1 MRLVRLPVAGTRVV
15 LQSPGGAEDLLLLE
29 SGPPDLRVALA
40 LLESLVQTTDGRPVD
55 VAALALTDVDALLL
69 ELRRL
74 VVGDMVRTDASC
86 SAPTCRARID
96 ISFSIGEYLAHHA
109 PAAPRGLVSIGDG
122 WHRLDG
128 GIELRAPSAADQ
140 LAIAWEV
147 DPERALLER
156 CVRPAEVLFGLL
168 TQPPPQSTTQP
179 SSRAEIEAALEAIAP
194 SLCGE
199 LDGVCPECGATV
211 EVEFDPLQYTLR
223 ELRDRG
229 RWLYEDV
236 AWIAHH
242 YHWSEAE
249 ILALPAARR
258 ARYAELAADHARHA
272 RGR

>member
-1 MRLVRLPVAGTRVV
+1 MRPVPLPVAETRVL
-15 LQSPGGAEDLLLLE
+15 LQTPAGAEDLLLLE

-40 LLESLVQTTDGRPVD
+40 LLERVVQTTDGLPVD

-74 VVGDMVRTDASC
+74 VIGDKVLTDATC
-86 SAPTCRARID
+86 AAPTCRARVD

-109 PAAPRGLVSIGDG
+109 PSAPPGLVPIGDG

-128 GIELRAPSAADQ
+128 GIELRAPRAADQ
-140 LAIAWEV
+140 LAIAWEA

-156 CVRPAEVLFGLL
+156 CVRPTPA
-168 TQPPPQSTTQP
+168 

-199 LDGVCPECGATV
+199 LDGLCPECGATV

-223 ELRDRG
+223 ELRDRA

-272 RGR
+272 RTR